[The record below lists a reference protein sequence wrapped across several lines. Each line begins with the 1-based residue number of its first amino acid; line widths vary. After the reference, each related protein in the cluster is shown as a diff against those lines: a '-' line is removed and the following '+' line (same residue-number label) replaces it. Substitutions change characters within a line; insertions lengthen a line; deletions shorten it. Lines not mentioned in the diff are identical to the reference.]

1 MEGTDMGYENEMK
14 IEFDSRSCN
23 EGFIRVAVS
32 AFMTQLNPT
41 LEEVADVKTAV
52 SEAVTN
58 CIVHAYDGKV
68 EKITVSCHIEGNAL
82 CLSVKDTGCGIP
94 DIEKA
99 MEPLFTTRPEMERS
113 GMGFAFME
121 AFMDEVHVESTPG
134 TWNHGFHAK
143 GDRMEQTLALIER
156 SHKGDKDA
164 RNILA
169 QQNMGLVYTVARR
182 FNGRGCEM
190 EDLIQIGSIGLLK
203 AIDKFDL
210 SYDVRFSTY
219 AVPMIA
225 GEIKRFLR
233 DDGMIKVSRSLKE
246 MAVKVCMTR
255 EKLEK
260 DYGREPT
267 LEEVSEEIGATR
279 EEIVMA
285 MESASEVESLH
296 KTIYQGDG
304 NAISLMDGI
313 KEEKDASEELLD
325 HMLLN
330 SLLGTLEEKERDLLR
345 LRYFEDLTQVQV
357 AKQLDMTQ
365 VQVSRMEK
373 KILGKLR
380 ERL

>member
-1 MEGTDMGYENEMK
+1 
-14 IEFDSRSCN
+14 
-23 EGFIRVAVS
+23 
-32 AFMTQLNPT
+32 
-41 LEEVADVKTAV
+41 
-52 SEAVTN
+52 
-58 CIVHAYDGKV
+58 
-68 EKITVSCHIEGNAL
+68 
-82 CLSVKDTGCGIP
+82 
-94 DIEKA
+94 
-99 MEPLFTTRPEMERS
+99 
-113 GMGFAFME
+113 
-121 AFMDEVHVESTPG
+121 
-134 TWNHGFHAK
+134 
-143 GDRMEQTLALIER
+143 MEQTLALIER

-203 AIDKFDL
+203 AIDKFA
-210 SYDVRFSTY
+210 TY